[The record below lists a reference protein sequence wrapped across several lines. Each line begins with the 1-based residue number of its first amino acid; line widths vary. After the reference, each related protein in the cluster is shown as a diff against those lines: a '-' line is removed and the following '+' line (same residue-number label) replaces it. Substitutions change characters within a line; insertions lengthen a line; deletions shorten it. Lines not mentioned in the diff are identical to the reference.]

1 MGAVP
6 DAGCARAQE
15 TLDDDQEM
23 LDMYLGRR
31 AKREEA
37 LRTRR
42 ASMERPHDS
51 HQPGSGEPDAGRG
64 GGGAP
69 AEQQGGHGAAHPSDA
84 HAPNEQTAAG
94 GAGTARHSGPF
105 HFAGAEGRGQPAA
118 AAGDGAV
125 AHQAA
130 AQRRL
135 HQHSE
140 STVADGPRP
149 SGELPTHAEGSRS
162 GTRHLRAMLLNMR
175 GRIMLLSDASC
186 TLPCN

>member
-1 MGAVP
+1 VAR

-42 ASMERPHDS
+42 ASVEMPHDS
-51 HQPGSGEPDAGRG
+51 HQPGGGEPDAGRG

-69 AEQQGGHGAAHPSDA
+69 AEQQGGHGAAHPSGA
-84 HAPNEQTAAG
+84 HASTEQPAAG
-94 GAGTARHSGPF
+94 GAGTARHEGPF
-105 HFAGAEGRGQPAA
+105 HFAGADGHGLPT

-125 AHQAA
+125 AHHAA

-140 STVADGPRP
+140 STVGDGPRP
-149 SGELPTHAEGSRS
+149 SGELPAHAAGAR
-162 GTRHLRAMLLNMR
+162 
-175 GRIMLLSDASC
+175 
-186 TLPCN
+186 